1 MFVAIAIDRLGKTKS
16 KLVLMVPMTKETLI
30 SPHRKSLFTADTT
43 TMVRA

>member
-30 SPHRKSLFTADTT
+30 GAPK
-43 TMVRA
+43 